1 MNLNRRRLLLSGLGA
16 CVAAPV
22 FVSKAAAD
30 DTAEK
35 DYFAD
40 LHEKA
45 KKEGELTWYIGH
57 WRTETAERVGR
68 MFSEL
73 YPGVNCN
80 VVRATGQVLYQRLN
94 QDMRAKVANC
104 DVFSSTD
111 LGQYV
116 TLREQKQL
124 LPFKPRRLAECDPLA
139 RDFDP
144 THQITITDANTTVMC
159 FNTNLVK
166 AEEAPKRWTDLLDP
180 KWINQVAVAHPG
192 FSGAMG
198 GWVVTMNN
206 LYGWEFFEKLKANKP
221 FVGRSLVDPPT
232 SISSGERKV
241 GIGPGNLTLNLA
253 AKGNPLQTVYPD
265 DGTIIGLSPT
275 SIIASS
281 QHPNAAKLFVEFL
294 LSKESQTTT
303 SAEFT
308 TPTRLDVQ
316 PQPGVARMSERK
328 GITRDPDQ
336 LHKQLPELIERWR
349 DTFGV

>member
-1 MNLNRRRLLLSGLGA
+1 MNLNRRSVLLGGLSA
-16 CVAAPV
+16 CVATQAP
-22 FVSKAAAD
+22 FSAALAQD
-30 DTAEK
+30 RAQA

-40 LHEKA
+40 LYEKA

-57 WRTETAERVGR
+57 WRTETAERIGR
-68 MFSEL
+68 MFSEQ
-73 YPGVNCN
+73 YPGVKCN

-116 TLREQKQL
+116 NLREQKLL
-124 LPFKPRRLAECDPLA
+124 LPFQPRRLAECEPLA
-139 RDFDP
+139 RDFDL

-206 LYGWEFFEKLKANKP
+206 LYGWQYFEKLKANKP

-232 SISSGERKV
+232 SIGSGERKV

-253 AKGNPLQTVYPD
+253 AKGTPLQTVYPD
-265 DGTIIGLSPT
+265 DGTIIGFSPT
-275 SIIASS
+275 SVLTSS
-281 QHPNAAKLFVEFL
+281 LRPNAAKLFVEFL
-294 LSKESQTTT
+294 LSKEAQTTAT
-303 SAEFT
+303 KEFT

-316 PQPGVARMSERK
+316 PQPGVARISERK
-328 GITRDPDQ
+328 GIMRDADQ
-336 LHKQLPELIERWR
+336 LHKELPELIEKWR

>member
-1 MNLNRRRLLLSGLGA
+1 MNVNRRSILLGGLGA
-16 CVAAPV
+16 GVATQ
-22 FVSKAAAD
+22 AAFS
-30 DTAEK
+30 TALAQDRAQA

-57 WRTETAERVGR
+57 WRTETAERIGR
-68 MFSEL
+68 MFSEQ
-73 YPGVNCN
+73 YPGVKCN

-116 TLREQKQL
+116 NLREQKLL
-124 LPFKPRRLAECDPLA
+124 LPFQPRRLAECDPLA
-139 RDFDP
+139 RDFDL

-180 KWINQVAVAHPG
+180 KWLNQVAVAHPG

-206 LYGWEFFEKLKANKP
+206 LYGWQYFEKLKANKP

-232 SISSGERKV
+232 SIGSGERKV

-253 AKGNPLQTVYPD
+253 AKGTPLQTVYPD
-265 DGTIIGLSPT
+265 DGTIIGFSPT
-275 SIIASS
+275 SILTSS
-281 QHPNAAKLFVEFL
+281 LRPNAAKLFVEFL
-294 LSKESQTTT
+294 LSKEAQTTAT
-303 SAEFT
+303 SEFT
-308 TPTRLDVQ
+308 TPTRLDVK
-316 PQPGVARMSERK
+316 PQPGVARISERK
-328 GITRDPDQ
+328 GIMRDADQ
-336 LHKQLPELIERWR
+336 LHKELPELIEKWR